1 MANIITRWLPGIPR
15 IYLLTGLVRTLVA
28 LLLVSSLLG
37 CDDDDDD
44 NGSSGNLKL
53 DISGLADLGSGYAYE
68 GWIMVNGTPVS
79 TGVFTVNSNGQ
90 LSISD
95 FQLNSEQLNNATSF
109 ILTIEP
115 VPDPDPAPSNIHLVA
130 GDFSGNN
137 ASLSVGHMTA
147 IGNDFADATGSYI
160 LATPTDGMNTNEKSG
175 VWFLNPD
182 AGPGPAL
189 TLPTLP
195 AGWKYEGWAVINA
208 APVTTGKFTTPSGA
222 DEDAPYSGTMPGP
235 PFPGEDF
242 LMNAPSGL
250 TFPLDLSGQKI
261 VITIEPEP
269 DNSSDPFLLKPLAGD
284 VPANSM
290 DGTSYSLTNNV
301 SASFPSGAASR
312 ESNSM

>member
-1 MANIITRWLPGIPR
+1 MTVTIGRC
-15 IYLLTGLVRTLVA
+15 LLMLASVLFLSA
-28 LLLVSSLLG
+28 
-37 CDDDDDD
+37 CDDDDDND
-44 NGSSGNLKL
+44 SSGNLNL

-90 LSISD
+90 LSKSD
-95 FQLNSEQLNNATSF
+95 FQLNPQQLDNATAF

-115 VPDPDPAPSNIHLVA
+115 SPDSDPAPSNIHLVA

-137 ASLSVGHMTA
+137 ASLSVDHAAA
-147 IGNDFADATGSYI
+147 IGNNFEDAAGTYI
-160 LATPTDGMNTNEKSG
+160 LATPTDGMDTNEKSG

-189 TLPTLP
+189 TLPVLP
-195 AGWKYEGWAVINA
+195 AGWKYEGWAVINDT
-208 APVTTGKFTTPSGA
+208 PVTIGKFTTSSGA
-222 DEDAPYSGTMPGP
+222 DEAAPYSGAMPGP

-269 DNSSDPFLLKPLAGD
+269 DNSAEPFLLKPLAGD

-290 DGTSYSLTNNV
+290 NMTSYTLTNNV
-301 SASFPSGAASR
+301 SSSFPSGSVSR
-312 ESNSM
+312 DPSTD